1 MGNQDNY
8 AQNQGLLL
16 INTIVENHGPIFT
29 TDQAYSL
36 AREQALSKSRTRQ
49 VLSALAQSG
58 WIMRLKRGVYL
69 VQSPAFAAENL
80 HPFAIATA
88 LIQPI
93 AISHWSALAHHG
105 FTTQI
110 PPMVQASTPS
120 QVITPEMRQGAA
132 YRPRGRA
139 VWRILDME
147 FEFIQIRQK
156 QFFGFNLE
164 WMTSWN
170 RVSITDPE
178 RTMLDMVSHPDIF
191 GGITVA
197 IETLNSHIEF
207 LNIEQLVSY
216 SLRYEMG
223 SVIKRMGWILES
235 LGISSDQLSPLQTY
249 SVKNNYL
256 LDTQGLQKGKTN
268 RRWNIIQNI
277 TGEIYND

>member
-139 VWRILDME
+139 VWRVLDME

-178 RTMLDMVSHPDIF
+178 RTMLDMVAHPEIF